1 MLARLL
7 VLCCMSLIGLVAV
20 TKFTATAAQKA
31 ASAAGDEDAAIDPL
45 ARGIV
50 GTKHDFSAD
59 GRVPRDLCLPCHT
72 PHITAAQAP
81 LLVKRPAAT
90 TPARAYG
97 TPAGALNE
105 ASLVCLSCHDGTVAR
120 DVYAGTHAMN
130 WFELSAAGVAPGQT
144 RLTNHPVGIRY
155 PVGNPKYHTAE
166 AVAAGQRIHLPDGRI
181 QCTTCHDPHNTQ
193 RHAGMLVISNDR
205 SRLCLACHRL

>member
-1 MLARLL
+1 MLSRL
-7 VLCCMSLIGLVAV
+7 VVMCCMSLVGLVAV
-20 TKFTATAAQKA
+20 TSDSTFKTAQ
-31 ASAAGDEDAAIDPL
+31 SAPAVGEDATLDPL
-45 ARGIV
+45 ARGIA
-50 GTKHDFSAD
+50 GSKHDFSD
-59 GRVPRDLCLPCHT
+59 GGRVPRDLCLPCHT
-72 PHITAAQAP
+72 PHISAAQAP

-90 TPARAYG
+90 TPTRAYG
-97 TPAGALNE
+97 TPAGELNE

-120 DVYAGTHAMN
+120 DVYAGTHAMS
-130 WFELSAAGVAPGQT
+130 WSELSAAGLAPGQA

-155 PVGNPKYHTAE
+155 PVGNPKYHSAE
-166 AVAAGQRIHLPDGRI
+166 AVAAGERIHLPDGRI